1 MNFELIM
8 IGTGSAFPKHSYNSC
23 YAIKS
28 HGGLMLVD
36 AGGGNG
42 IFNAINDSGIKFSDI
57 HHIFVTHTHT
67 DHILGAVWL
76 IRVLSI

>member
-8 IGTGSAFPKHSYNSC
+8 MGTGSAFPKHSYNSC

-28 HGGLMLVD
+28 YGGLMLVD

-42 IFNAINDSGIKFSDI
+42 IFNAINDAGIK
-57 HHIFVTHTHT
+57 T
-67 DHILGAVWL
+67 
-76 IRVLSI
+76 R

>member
-28 HGGLMLVD
+28 PGGLMLVD

-42 IFNAINDSGIKFSDI
+42 VFNAINDAGIKLADI
-57 HHIFVTHTHT
+57 HHIFITHSHT
-67 DHILGAVWL
+67 DHILGAV
-76 IRVLSI
+76 

>member
-1 MNFELIM
+1 MVPEARSPNIHT
-8 IGTGSAFPKHSYNSC
+8 IAC
-23 YAIKS
+23 YVIKS

-42 IFNAINDSGIKFSDI
+42 IFNAINESGIKLSEI
-57 HHIFVTHTHT
+57 HHIFITHTHT